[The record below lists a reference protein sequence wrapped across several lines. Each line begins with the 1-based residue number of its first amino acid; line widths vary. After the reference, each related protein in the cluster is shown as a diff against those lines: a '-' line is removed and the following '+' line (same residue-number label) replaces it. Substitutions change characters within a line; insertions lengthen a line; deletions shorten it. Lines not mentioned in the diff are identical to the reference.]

1 MIAMA
6 DVEVIGGS
14 LTYHLLDLGTSDYY
28 SNKLTKN
35 GRLLNNPMFGL
46 AYTEHASV
54 FFVTQTVFGGS
65 NSVGKQ
71 MAGFLYTEGIEISG
85 LQVGITYGGYEQE
98 SKYYDNLGLNSFRVV
113 NISGIDLVPVLGLQ
127 VNYKIK
133 LSDDYYLKL
142 NNLIDPVLFNTTL
155 SFGRSF

>member
-1 MIAMA
+1 
-6 DVEVIGGS
+6 
-14 LTYHLLDLGTSDYY
+14 
-28 SNKLTKN
+28 
-35 GRLLNNPMFGL
+35 
-46 AYTEHASV
+46 
-54 FFVTQTVFGGS
+54 GS